1 MSEKP
6 AVTLL
11 HRAEYAVARLCLTG
25 LSCLNP
31 ATASNLG
38 GWLARRIGPR
48 LPVSRVADANI
59 ALAIPKTTAAERAQ
73 IISDVW
79 DNLGRTVAEFPHLAR
94 LKQDTATGP
103 GWSIANAH
111 ILEEMAATKK
121 PVIFFSGHIG
131 NWEMLPPVVA
141 RHGLPFASFYR
152 AAGNPLIDRLII
164 DLRAKA
170 MGCDVPMFAKGAKG
184 ARLALRH
191 LAQGGHLGILGDQKM
206 NDGIECRFFNLPA
219 MTASAA
225 ATFAVKYDCPIVT
238 GRIIRLGPARLHLE
252 VGPVLMPDQSMPRQ
266 DEIGSLT
273 QQLND
278 RLEKWIR
285 EIPGCWLWLH
295 RRWPK
300 ELYARKSH

>member
-6 AVTLL
+6 VVTLL
-11 HRAEYAVARLCLTG
+11 HRAEYVVARIFLAG

-31 ATASNLG
+31 TTASNLG
-38 GWLARRIGPR
+38 GWVARKIGPR
-48 LPVSRVADANI
+48 LPVSRLADANI
-59 ALAIPKTTAAERAQ
+59 ALAMPKILPAERAQ
-73 IISDVW
+73 IIIDVW
-79 DNLGRTVAEFPHLAR
+79 DNLGRTVAEFPHLAHLR
-94 LKQDTATGP
+94 QDTTTGP
-103 GWSIANAH
+103 GWSITNAH
-111 ILEEMAATKK
+111 ILEEMVATKK

-131 NWEMLPPVVA
+131 NWEMLPPLVA

-152 AAGNPLIDRLII
+152 AAGNPLIDKLII
-164 DLRAKA
+164 GLRSKA
-170 MGCDVPMFAKGAKG
+170 MGCDAPMFAKGSRG

-252 VGPVLMPDQSMPRQ
+252 VGPVLLPDQAASRQ
-266 DEIGSLT
+266 YEIGSLT

-278 RLEKWIR
+278 RLENWIR

-300 ELYARKSH
+300 ELYARKPR

>member
-6 AVTLL
+6 VVTLL
-11 HRAEYAVARLCLTG
+11 HRAEYVVARISLAG

-38 GWLARRIGPR
+38 GWVARKIGPR
-48 LPVSRVADANI
+48 LPVSRLADANI
-59 ALAIPKTTAAERAQ
+59 ALAMPKILPAERAQ
-73 IISDVW
+73 IIIDVW
-79 DNLGRTVAEFPHLAR
+79 DNLGRTIAEFPHLAHLR
-94 LKQDTATGP
+94 QDTATGP
-103 GWSIANAH
+103 GWSITNAH
-111 ILEEMAATKK
+111 ILEEMAAKEK
-121 PVIFFSGHIG
+121 PIIFFSGHIG
-131 NWEMLPPVVA
+131 NWEMLPPLVA

-152 AAGNPLIDRLII
+152 AAGNPLIDKLII
-164 DLRAKA
+164 GLRSKA
-170 MGCDVPMFAKGAKG
+170 MGCDAPMFAKGSRG

-252 VGPVLMPDQSMPRQ
+252 VGPVLLPDQTAHRQ
-266 DEIGSLT
+266 YEIGSLT

-278 RLEKWIR
+278 RLENWIR

-300 ELYARKSH
+300 ELYARKPR